1 MLVFLKPRRRLEIA
15 DKSKVRDVVE
25 VEDDSPDKRFKR
37 LERRDAYH
45 LFLPIRRETRATL
58 ITWLAAVDSNFD
70 EREVCG
76 IARNSHLACR
86 YSEGQCHHTRHD
98 ESAM

>member
-45 LFLPIRRETRATL
+45 LFLPIRRETRATGTL
-58 ITWLAAVDSNFD
+58 VTWLAVVESNFD
-70 EREVCG
+70 ERGLRHCKK
-76 IARNSHLACR
+76 LA
-86 YSEGQCHHTRHD
+86 SSMPVQ
-98 ESAM
+98 